1 MAGIYIHIPF
11 CKTRC
16 TYCDFYSQTDYSQQ
30 SDLVQAMLREL
41 ENRKTYLNEHVE
53 TIYFGGGT
61 PSTLSISQIETL
73 LKTIFS
79 IFTVEVDAEVTL
91 EANPDDLSLEYLTE
105 LRKAGVNR
113 LSLGVQS
120 FDDRQL
126 KAINRRHTAATA
138 LISIDLAHQAGFEN
152 ISIDLIFGLPGQA
165 FDSWKHQ
172 VDKAMT
178 LEVQHLSAYGLT
190 YEEGTPIWLQMKSG
204 KIIPTDDDT
213 MIEMYNYLVSTCAKY
228 GFEQYEI
235 SNFAKQGYRSHHNSS
250 YWKQKPYL
258 GIGPAAHSFDRN
270 SRQWNVASVTQYCH
284 RILNDQISFESEILS
299 TKDKY
304 NDFVMVSLRT
314 LEGIN
319 LTLLEKEFGEYFHNY
334 CLKSADK
341 YIESNR
347 LYLKDAFL
355 RLTPDGI
362 MISDQIISDLMHL

>member
-1 MAGIYIHIPF
+1 
-11 CKTRC
+11 
-16 TYCDFYSQTDYSQQ
+16 
-30 SDLVQAMLREL
+30 
-41 ENRKTYLNEHVE
+41 
-53 TIYFGGGT
+53 
-61 PSTLSISQIETL
+61 
-73 LKTIFS
+73 
-79 IFTVEVDAEVTL
+79 
-91 EANPDDLSLEYLTE
+91 
-105 LRKAGVNR
+105 
-113 LSLGVQS
+113 
-120 FDDRQL
+120 
-126 KAINRRHTAATA
+126 
-138 LISIDLAHQAGFEN
+138 
-152 ISIDLIFGLPGQA
+152 
-165 FDSWKHQ
+165 
-172 VDKAMT
+172 
-178 LEVQHLSAYGLT
+178 
-190 YEEGTPIWLQMKSG
+190 
-204 KIIPTDDDT
+204 

-319 LTLLEKEFGEYFHNY
+319 LTLLEKEFGEYLRNY